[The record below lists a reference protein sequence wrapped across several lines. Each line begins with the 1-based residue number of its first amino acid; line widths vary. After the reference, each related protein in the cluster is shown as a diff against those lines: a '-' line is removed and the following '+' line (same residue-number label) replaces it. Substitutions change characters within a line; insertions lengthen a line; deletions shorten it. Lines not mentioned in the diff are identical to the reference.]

1 MAGRPDDSQMVRN
14 ARAALTPEGD
24 PLHEEDV
31 SVYDNG
37 GHFVVGVTSFAR
49 KLHRLSDDGDVT
61 VEVYEEGIWIDTGGA
76 DD

>member
-1 MAGRPDDSQMVRN
+1 MVRN

-24 PLHEEDV
+24 ALHKEDV

-37 GHFVVGVTSFAR
+37 GHFVVGVTSFGR
-49 KLHRLSDDGDVT
+49 KLHRLADGGDVT
-61 VEVYEEGIWIDTGGA
+61 VEVYEEGIWIDTGGH